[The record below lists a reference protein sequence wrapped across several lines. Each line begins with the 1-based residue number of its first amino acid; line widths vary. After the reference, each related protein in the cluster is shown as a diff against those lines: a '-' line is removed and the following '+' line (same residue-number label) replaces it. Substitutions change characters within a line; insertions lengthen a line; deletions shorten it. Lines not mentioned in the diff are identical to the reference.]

1 MKIQKVM
8 NELMDKKSEK
18 KKLKTL
24 YINSENLCN
33 IKMPN
38 VDSFLYGYSLK
49 KIARSSSKKTPQN
62 FNSTTKIMESS
73 LTKSSSN
80 GNHFVKVN
88 QLINNVDDTIPIC
101 YQTIYYKIRVLET
114 FNKIKYILPIIL
126 LSILIIICI
135 ILLIIWC
142 YFGPS
147 RNYQT
152 LLNES

>member
-1 MKIQKVM
+1 MLFLHETENCQ
-8 NELMDKKSEK
+8 
-18 KKLKTL
+18 
-24 YINSENLCN
+24 NS
-33 IKMPN
+33 I
-38 VDSFLYGYSLK
+38 
-49 KIARSSSKKTPQN
+49 
-62 FNSTTKIMESS
+62 
-73 LTKSSSN
+73 
-80 GNHFVKVN
+80 N